1 MDSGLWTHPFMDSG
15 LWTRPFAGWLL
26 ALYTLYPGF
35 GTPRGVRVGLV
46 VFSLSLG
53 GHSYGGVG
61 GVPRDLDNRTRGSV
75 FRVLSV

>member
-1 MDSGLWTHPFMDSG
+1 MEAEFGGRL
-15 LWTRPFAGWLL
+15 
-26 ALYTLYPGF
+26 PGF

-75 FRVLSV
+75 FSSVERLGGLRGVAWPTAPPECGRDV